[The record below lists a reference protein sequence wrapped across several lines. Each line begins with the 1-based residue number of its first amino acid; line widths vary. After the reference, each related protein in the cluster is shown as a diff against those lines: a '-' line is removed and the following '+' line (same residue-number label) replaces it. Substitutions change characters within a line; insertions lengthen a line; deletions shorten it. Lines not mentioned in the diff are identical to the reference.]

1 MLRKEPTNGR
11 LEPNLVIKPTR
22 IPATAMATKT
32 SAFCEMKVAI
42 PLRNPVMADTIE
54 VTTEVKAD
62 AILE

>member
-1 MLRKEPTNGR
+1 
-11 LEPNLVIKPTR
+11 
-22 IPATAMATKT
+22 
-32 SAFCEMKVAI
+32 MKVAI